1 VPSEGKGKA
10 FLNLTRHGDFRL
22 AFPFVGGKLS
32 VAMSAEEIISELEKL
47 GRSELEKVNAKLPQL
62 LQDESRLTSDRSW
75 GEALL
80 AVAATG
86 EALPTN
92 LAHNHDHYLHGTP
105 RK

>member
-1 VPSEGKGKA
+1 VPSEGARKA
-10 FLNLTRHGDFRL
+10 FLNPASHGDFRL
-22 AFPFVGGKLS
+22 AFPFVGGKFS
-32 VAMSAEEIISELEKL
+32 VAMSTEEIISELEKL
-47 GRSELEKVNAKLPQL
+47 GRSELEKVDAKLHQL

-86 EALPTN
+86 EGLPTD